1 MLVQDELLTDM
12 CSYPIVEIAPAKAPA
27 TILPQGVTTM
37 SATAPIATPPAR
49 VAF

>member
-12 CSYPIVEIAPAKAPA
+12 CSYPIVEIAPAVAPA